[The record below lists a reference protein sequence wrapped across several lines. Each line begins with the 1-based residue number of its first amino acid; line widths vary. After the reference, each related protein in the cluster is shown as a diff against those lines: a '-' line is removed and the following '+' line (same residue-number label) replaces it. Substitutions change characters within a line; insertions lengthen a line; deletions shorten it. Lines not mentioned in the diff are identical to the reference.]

1 MADRFSRFNEDR
13 DFQVTAA
20 PRERAGPDSSP
31 GGRGPLQAGAGLP
44 PPPPPAPSSSRPAGL
59 CVRARRRVTTQRRE
73 RGGPGRAVKVTRG
86 RGAAAG
92 GLVTAVGRGESV
104 PADGTAEGSPPLR

>member
-44 PPPPPAPSSSRPAGL
+44 PLPPRQPPPPH
-59 CVRARRRVTTQRRE
+59 ARRGFVC
-73 RGGPGRAVKVTRG
+73 GPG
-86 RGAAAG
+86 G
-92 GLVTAVGRGESV
+92 G
-104 PADGTAEGSPPLR
+104 